1 MELADYLGSMGM
13 TEEQFND
20 QVQQYIQESLTNQLI
35 LEAIAKKEKIEADE
49 EGYTAYMKDVVADFG
64 YENEDAL
71 IKQYGEDYVKNAY
84 ISDKTLNYLIENAK
98 ITYDSNNAAGTDVDS
113 AVE

>member
-1 MELADYLGSMGM
+1 M

-20 QVQQYIQESLTNQLI
+20 QVHQYIEESLTNQFI

-49 EGYTAYMKDVVADFG
+49 EGYTAYKKDVISDFG
-64 YENEDAL
+64 FENEDAL
-71 IKQYGEDYVKNAY
+71 LEQYGEDYVKNAY

-98 ITYDSNNAAGTDVDS
+98 ITYDSSNTAGADADSQDGAA
-113 AVE
+113 E